1 MPKIN
6 MDQLLE
12 AVNGLIGEEN
22 EEGSNKE
29 ANTKE
34 ERRKAQEV
42 AEEAERKAEAKR
54 KAEEEEKAKEKA
66 KEKAEKEKKDAE
78 EKQAK
83 QEQRVIDSKLE
94 AGFAQSG
101 FDKQAREVL
110 SEFVNYGSLK
120 NDDGEA
126 DEEKIDKFI
135 DAVSSVALRKPP
147 RSKGKKIDHDNMGGI
162 GKYLEIDI

>member
-12 AVNGLIGEEN
+12 AVNGLIGDDN
-22 EEGSNKE
+22 ESKE
-29 ANTKE
+29 TNTKEE

-54 KAEEEEKAKEKA
+54 KAEEEEKA

-126 DEEKIDKFI
+126 DEEKINKFI
-135 DAVSSVALRKPP
+135 DAVSSVALCKPP

>member
-12 AVNGLIGEEN
+12 AVNGLIGDEN
-22 EEGSNKE
+22 KEGSNKE

-66 KEKAEKEKKDAE
+66 EKEKKDAE

-83 QEQRVIDSKLE
+83 QEKRVIDSKLE

>member
-12 AVNGLIGEEN
+12 AVNGLISEEN

-66 KEKAEKEKKDAE
+66 EKEKKDAE

-83 QEQRVIDSKLE
+83 QEKRVIDSKLE

>member
-66 KEKAEKEKKDAE
+66 EKEKKDAE

-83 QEQRVIDSKLE
+83 QEKRVIDSKLE

>member
-1 MPKIN
+1 MAKIN

-12 AVNGLIGEEN
+12 AVNGLIGENEDSKN
-22 EEGSNKE
+22 EETNQD
-29 ANTKE
+29 

-54 KAEEEEKAKEKA
+54 KAEEEEKAR
-66 KEKAEKEKKDAE
+66 EKAEKEKKDAE
-78 EKQAK
+78 EKQAQ
-83 QEQRVIDSKLE
+83 QEKRVIDSKLE

-101 FDKQAREVL
+101 FDKQASEAL
-110 SEFVNYGSLK
+110 SGFLDYGSLK

-126 DEEKIDKFI
+126 DEEKINNFI

-147 RSKGKKIDHDNMGGI
+147 RSKGKKIGHDNMGGI

>member
-1 MPKIN
+1 

-54 KAEEEEKAKEKA
+54 KAEEEEKA

>member
-22 EEGSNKE
+22 EGGSNKE

-54 KAEEEEKAKEKA
+54 KAEEEEKA

>member
-54 KAEEEEKAKEKA
+54 KAEEEEKA

-147 RSKGKKIDHDNMGGI
+147 RSKGKKVDHDNMGGI

>member
-12 AVNGLIGEEN
+12 AVNGLIGDEN

-66 KEKAEKEKKDAE
+66 EKEKKNAE

>member
-12 AVNGLIGEEN
+12 AVNGLIGDEN

-54 KAEEEEKAKEKA
+54 KAEEEEKA

>member
-12 AVNGLIGEEN
+12 AVNGLIGDDDDAKNTNN
-22 EEGSNKE
+22 EGNSED
-29 ANTKE
+29 
-34 ERRKAQEV
+34 RRKAQEV

-66 KEKAEKEKKDAE
+66 EKEKKDAE

-83 QEQRVIDSKLE
+83 QEKRVIDSKLE

-126 DEEKIDKFI
+126 DEEKIEKFI

-147 RSKGKKIDHDNMGGI
+147 RSKGKKINHDNMGGV

>member
-12 AVNGLIGEEN
+12 AVNGLIGDEN

-54 KAEEEEKAKEKA
+54 KAEEEEKA

-126 DEEKIDKFI
+126 DEEKINKFI

-162 GKYLEIDI
+162 GKYLDIDI

>member
-12 AVNGLIGEEN
+12 AVNGLIGDEN
-22 EEGSNKE
+22 ESKE
-29 ANTKE
+29 TNTKAE

-54 KAEEEEKAKEKA
+54 KAEEEEKA

-126 DEEKIDKFI
+126 DEEKINKFI

>member
-1 MPKIN
+1 MY
-6 MDQLLE
+6 QLLE
-12 AVNGLIGEEN
+12 AVNGLIGEES

-54 KAEEEEKAKEKA
+54 KAEEEEKA

-135 DAVSSVALRKPP
+135 DAVSSVALRKPCLLYTSPSP
-147 RSKGKKIDHDNMGGI
+147 RD
-162 GKYLEIDI
+162 

>member
-12 AVNGLIGEEN
+12 AVNGLIGDEN
-22 EEGSNKE
+22 ESKE
-29 ANTKE
+29 TNTKDE

-66 KEKAEKEKKDAE
+66 EKEKKNAE

>member
-12 AVNGLIGEEN
+12 AVNGLIGDEN
-22 EEGSNKE
+22 ESKE

-54 KAEEEEKAKEKA
+54 KAEEEEKA

>member
-54 KAEEEEKAKEKA
+54 KAEEEEKA

-126 DEEKIDKFI
+126 DEEKINKFI

>member
-12 AVNGLIGEEN
+12 AVNGLIGDEN
-22 EEGSNKE
+22 ESKE
-29 ANTKE
+29 TNTKEE

-54 KAEEEEKAKEKA
+54 KAEEEEKA

-110 SEFVNYGSLK
+110 SEFINYGSLK

>member
-12 AVNGLIGEEN
+12 AVNGLIGEES

-54 KAEEEEKAKEKA
+54 KACLLYTS
-66 KEKAEKEKKDAE
+66 DA
-78 EKQAK
+78 
-83 QEQRVIDSKLE
+83 
-94 AGFAQSG
+94 
-101 FDKQAREVL
+101 
-110 SEFVNYGSLK
+110 
-120 NDDGEA
+120 A
-126 DEEKIDKFI
+126 DE
-135 DAVSSVALRKPP
+135 
-147 RSKGKKIDHDNMGGI
+147 
-162 GKYLEIDI
+162 

>member
-54 KAEEEEKAKEKA
+54 KAEEEEKA

>member
-29 ANTKE
+29 TNTKE

-66 KEKAEKEKKDAE
+66 EKEKKDAE

-83 QEQRVIDSKLE
+83 QEKRVIDSKLE

-101 FDKQAREVL
+101 FDKQASEVL

-126 DEEKIDKFI
+126 DEEKIEKFI

>member
-12 AVNGLIGEEN
+12 AVNGLIGDESE
-22 EEGSNKE
+22 SKE
-29 ANTKE
+29 TNTKEE

-54 KAEEEEKAKEKA
+54 KAEEEEKA

-101 FDKQAREVL
+101 L
-110 SEFVNYGSLK
+110 
-120 NDDGEA
+120 
-126 DEEKIDKFI
+126 I
-135 DAVSSVALRKPP
+135 
-147 RSKGKKIDHDNMGGI
+147 SKLV
-162 GKYLEIDI
+162 KYSPNS

>member
-12 AVNGLIGEEN
+12 AVNGLIGDEN
-22 EEGSNKE
+22 ESKE
-29 ANTKE
+29 TNTKDE

-54 KAEEEEKAKEKA
+54 KAEEEEKA

>member
-66 KEKAEKEKKDAE
+66 EKEKKDAE

-120 NDDGEA
+120 NDNGEA
-126 DEEKIDKFI
+126 DEEKINKFI

>member
-12 AVNGLIGEEN
+12 AVNGLIGDEN

-66 KEKAEKEKKDAE
+66 EKEKKDAE

-83 QEQRVIDSKLE
+83 QEKRVIDSKLE

>member
-12 AVNGLIGEEN
+12 AVNGLIGDEN
-22 EEGSNKE
+22 ESKE
-29 ANTKE
+29 TSTKDE

-54 KAEEEEKAKEKA
+54 KAEEEEKA

>member
-12 AVNGLIGEEN
+12 AVNGLIGDESE
-22 EEGSNKE
+22 SKE
-29 ANTKE
+29 TNTKEE

-54 KAEEEEKAKEKA
+54 KAEEEEKA

>member
-12 AVNGLIGEEN
+12 AVNGLIGDEN
-22 EEGSNKE
+22 EEETKE
-29 ANTKE
+29 TNAKAE

-54 KAEEEEKAKEKA
+54 KAEEEEKA

>member
-66 KEKAEKEKKDAE
+66 EKEKKDAE

-110 SEFVNYGSLK
+110 SEFINYGSLK

>member
-12 AVNGLIGEEN
+12 AVNGLIGDEN
-22 EEGSNKE
+22 ESKE
-29 ANTKE
+29 TNTKEE

-54 KAEEEEKAKEKA
+54 KAEEEEKA

>member
-54 KAEEEEKAKEKA
+54 KAEEEEKA

-147 RSKGKKIDHDNMGGI
+147 RSKGLSLIHI
-162 GKYLEIDI
+162 

>member
-12 AVNGLIGEEN
+12 AVNGLIGDEN
-22 EEGSNKE
+22 ESKE
-29 ANTKE
+29 TNTKEE

-66 KEKAEKEKKDAE
+66 EKEKKDAE

-83 QEQRVIDSKLE
+83 KEQRVIDSKLE

>member
-66 KEKAEKEKKDAE
+66 EKEKKDAE

-101 FDKQAREVL
+101 FDKQARKVL

>member
-29 ANTKE
+29 ANTKDE

-54 KAEEEEKAKEKA
+54 KAEEEEKA